1 MPFEPGDHLRDHR
14 RRFGV
19 PYTHHAIKVHD
30 EQVIEFGGSTAD
42 KAAMGI
48 APAPYERFAIGHKV
62 DVVHHDGHDA
72 ESAVRRAECLVLCP
86 PTRQYNGI
94 GFNCEHVAR
103 WCATGWETE
112 SLQVRHRIFGGKYLC
127 VGLPLTV
134 WLAWARRANRRL
146 SYGTWLVVGAN
157 LAATIAA
164 QYHYHGEIRR
174 FNEHIRANC
183 PLELRANARGDAR
196 PPEPHGPK
204 DRLADLE
211 RQPKFGSAQG
221 MLGYPLLGV

>member
-1 MPFEPGDHLRDHR
+1 MPFRPGDHLRDHR

-30 EQVIEFGGSTAD
+30 EQVIEFGGSTAN

-48 APAPYERFAIGHKV
+48 ACAPYERFATGRKV
-62 DVVHHDGHDA
+62 DVVRHDGHDA
-72 ESAVRRAECLVLCP
+72 ELSIRRAEWLLSCP
-86 PTRQYNGI
+86 PTRRYNGI

-112 SLQVRHRIFGGKYLC
+112 SLQIRRRIFGGKYLF
-127 VGLPLTV
+127 VGLPLMF
-134 WLAWARRANRRL
+134 WLAWAQRTNQRL
-146 SYGTWLVVGAN
+146 SIWAWLIVGAN
-157 LAATIAA
+157 IAATFVT

-183 PLELRANARGDAR
+183 PRELRANATSG
-196 PPEPHGPK
+196 
-204 DRLADLE
+204 
-211 RQPKFGSAQG
+211 
-221 MLGYPLLGV
+221 